1 MTTRI
6 LLVNAHGT
14 DLAAGGAETHVCRLA
29 LLLTERGYDV
39 TILAAFPQAGP
50 AVARTL
56 TLHRSDAGKNHLR
69 RIATHVGD
77 IASIPSSTLQ
87 RAVAHIAP
95 DVVHTHN
102 LSGIS
107 TGVWEV
113 CHRQGVPVVHTLHD
127 YGLLCPWVT
136 LMRPN
141 GERCHPHPLLCGA
154 RARRLARWDGA
165 VADVAGVSEHVLNR
179 HAGLFARAR
188 RHVIRNPFAPL
199 AHVDQIPPPR
209 PTLSCIGYLGRLDI
223 IKGVQHLVAI
233 GPELAAMGI
242 SLRIAGDGRLR
253 PEVERLAA
261 SISSVHY
268 AGVVT
273 GDDRL
278 AFFGA
283 CDLGIIPS
291 VWEEPGGPTYA
302 MVEWLSAARPVI
314 SSTSGGLREALAHTT
329 GVIPVHPTPAH
340 LLEAITRLRDEP
352 TWRRALAAVAPPDE
366 NPAEQERA
374 WVATHEAIYRAARD
388 HGGLQ

>member
-136 LMRPN
+136 LMRPS
-141 GERCHPHPLLCGA
+141 GERCHPHPPPSGRAGPSARSLGRRRRGCRGGVRARPQSPRRALCRRAPRCDSQPVRAVGA
-154 RARRLARWDGA
+154 RGPDPPAATD
-165 VADVAGVSEHVLNR
+165 
-179 HAGLFARAR
+179 AGL
-188 RHVIRNPFAPL
+188 RHRVSRSP
-199 AHVDQIPPPR
+199 
-209 PTLSCIGYLGRLDI
+209 GY

-261 SISSVHY
+261 EY
-268 AGVVT
+268 
-273 GDDRL
+273 L
-278 AFFGA
+278 AR
-283 CDLGIIPS
+283 CI
-291 VWEEPGGPTYA
+291 
-302 MVEWLSAARPVI
+302 
-314 SSTSGGLREALAHTT
+314 
-329 GVIPVHPTPAH
+329 TPAS
-340 LLEAITRLRDEP
+340 
-352 TWRRALAAVAPPDE
+352 
-366 NPAEQERA
+366 
-374 WVATHEAIYRAARD
+374 
-388 HGGLQ
+388 